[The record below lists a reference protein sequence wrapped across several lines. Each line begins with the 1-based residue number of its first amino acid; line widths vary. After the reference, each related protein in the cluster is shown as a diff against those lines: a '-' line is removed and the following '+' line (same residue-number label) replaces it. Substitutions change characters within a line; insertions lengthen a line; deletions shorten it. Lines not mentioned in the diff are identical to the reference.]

1 MELVVH
7 FFAIGREIVG
17 APSVRISLPEPVTA
31 QDLLDYLKA
40 RYPQFAELRSLSV
53 AVNEDYAQPKQILQE
68 TDEIAIIPP
77 VCGG

>member
-1 MELVVH
+1 MH

-17 APSVRISLPEPVTA
+17 APSVRISLPEPVTV

-40 RYPQFAELRSLSV
+40 HYPQFAELRSLSV